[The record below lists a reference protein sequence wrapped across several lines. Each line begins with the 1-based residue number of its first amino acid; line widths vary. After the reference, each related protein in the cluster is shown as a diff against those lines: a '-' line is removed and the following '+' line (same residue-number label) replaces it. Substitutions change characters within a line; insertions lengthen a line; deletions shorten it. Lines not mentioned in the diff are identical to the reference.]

1 VRALQFD
8 AMRENHGKEISKV
21 HRALEERFRTEMIQ
35 KARGCCCYC
44 CCCRRR
50 CRQRYLYR
58 VLLLL
63 LVHCDVQEV
72 AMKARLEMDM
82 KRRVG
87 DEVAAATEAL
97 AASLVAETAKQ
108 EEAARLM

>member
-1 VRALQFD
+1 
-8 AMRENHGKEISKV
+8 M
-21 HRALEERFRTEMIQ
+21 
-35 KARGCCCYC
+35 
-44 CCCRRR
+44 
-50 CRQRYLYR
+50 
-58 VLLLL
+58 L